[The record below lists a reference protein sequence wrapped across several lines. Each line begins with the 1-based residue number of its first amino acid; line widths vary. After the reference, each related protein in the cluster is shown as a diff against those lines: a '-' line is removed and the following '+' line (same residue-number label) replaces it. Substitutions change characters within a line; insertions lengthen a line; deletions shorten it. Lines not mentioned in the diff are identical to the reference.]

1 MEELMTFNMVK
12 RFSFASQT
20 ANSMVLMII
29 LFCVARGKEPAYMR
43 MDFKNIPALEIKGE
57 WDAENSVFVAHRLE
71 ELPRERRPKF
81 RGEIQ
86 AIDLKKELITIY
98 GIPIELDDETQFSGE
113 DDDIDDLKVGQR
125 VEVSCK
131 VREEGFWE
139 ASRIKTSDV
148 KESDKVKGT
157 ITEIAV
163 DGDPPDTLEISGL
176 IIILTTKTRV
186 IEPTSSFEDKED
198 DIWGD
203 LKSSKLYYD
212 PTGIVL
218 SDKLTAFAEY
228 RHSLRDNR
236 EFDLSDNFNFNN
248 DDTEPEIRLALIG
261 DYSRHLQSF
270 AQVRVRK
277 KYYFN
282 ENSYNPPPGEN
293 ETAVTQ
299 LYILT
304 RNIANRGFA
313 LQVGRQDFDERR
325 EWLFDEYLD
334 AVRVYYYGVE
344 KFIFNGAYIHGISP
358 VKEKYK
364 TWTDFLAQARF
375 FPDNNNLFEIYTL
388 RRTDTEETRNREP
401 VYYGARYYGSPLSY
415 IRVWIDGSILRG
427 EDKGKSQKA
436 HAFDLG
442 ATLSF
447 NNIKLNPSVTLAFA
461 TGTGDQTSGD
471 NVSNEYRQTGY
482 QDNTDYFGGNRTIQ
496 YYGEL
501 LDPEL
506 SNLIIKTFGMGI
518 RPFPDF
524 SAEMIYHIYKQDH
537 PDNNLRG
544 NLIDP
549 PARPNGVNADIG
561 SEFDIIFAVV
571 NVWERFNFSWI
582 LAVFNPGRAF
592 APRLNNATMNK
603 FDIKVDI

>member
-1 MEELMTFNMVK
+1 
-12 RFSFASQT
+12 
-20 ANSMVLMII
+20 
-29 LFCVARGKEPAYMR
+29 
-43 MDFKNIPALEIKGE
+43 MDFENVPALEIKGE
-57 WDAENSVFVAHRLE
+57 WDAENSVFVAHKIE
-71 ELPRERRPKF
+71 ELPKERRPKF

-86 AIDLKKELITIY
+86 AIDMKKELITMY
-98 GIPIELDDETQFSGE
+98 GIPIELDDDTQFSGSGDNIE
-113 DDDIDDLKVGQR
+113 DLKVGQR

-131 VREEGFWE
+131 VRKEGNWE
-139 ASRIKTSDV
+139 ASKIKTNDV
-148 KESDKVKGT
+148 KESDKIKGT
-157 ITEIAV
+157 ITRISV

-176 IIILTTKTRV
+176 KILLTKKTRV
-186 IEPTSSFEDKED
+186 VEPTSSFEDKED

-212 PTGIVL
+212 PTGIAL
-218 SDKLTAFAEY
+218 SEKFTAFAEY

-236 EFDLSDNFNFNN
+236 EFDLSDNFNFDN
-248 DDTEPEIRLALIG
+248 DDTEPEIRLELIG
-261 DYSRHLQSF
+261 NYNSHLQSF
-270 AQVRVRK
+270 TQVRVRK

-293 ETAVTQ
+293 ETAITQ
-299 LYILT
+299 LYFLA
-304 RNIANRGFA
+304 RNIGNGGLA

-334 AVRVYYYGVE
+334 AARAYYYGLD
-344 KFIFNGAYIHGISP
+344 KFIFNAAYIHSKWP
-358 VKEKYK
+358 VKEKFK
-364 TWTDFLAQARF
+364 TWTDILAQVRF

-388 RRTDTEETRNREP
+388 RRKDSEELRNREP
-401 VYYGARYYGSPLSY
+401 VYYGGRYYGSPLSY
-415 IRVWIDGSILRG
+415 IRVWADGSILRG

-436 HAFDLG
+436 HAIDLG
-442 ATLSF
+442 ATLSLQ
-447 NNIKLNPSVTLAFA
+447 NVKLRPSITAAFA
-461 TGTGDQTSGD
+461 MGTGDKTSGD
-471 NVSNEYRQTGY
+471 SVSNEYRQTGY
-482 QDNTDYFGGNRTIQ
+482 QDNTDYFGGYRTVQ

-506 SNLIIKTFGMGI
+506 SNLIINTFGVGI
-518 RPFPDF
+518 KPYRNI
-524 SAEMIYHIYKQDH
+524 SAEMIYHNYKQDH

-561 SEFDIIFAVV
+561 SEFDLIFAVV

-582 LAVFNPGRAF
+582 LSVFNPGQAF